1 MFVKPSF
8 QTDDDKS
15 SLCRDRFRLGS
26 ERGCLRDALNRI
38 GDVAVCFAE
47 VFRVAGRHG
56 RVAAQERHGEQQ
68 RDVADAGE
76 RGACGC
82 ELCNTRRLADHRYRG
97 DKHANE
103 NHQGVPRN
111 KRATK

>member
-1 MFVKPSF
+1 MFVKPGL

-15 SLCRDRFRLGS
+15 SLCCDRFRLGT

-47 VFRVAGRHG
+47 VFRVAG
-56 RVAAQERHGEQQ
+56 
-68 RDVADAGE
+68 E

-82 ELCNTRRLADHRYRG
+82 ELSNARRLADHRYRG
-97 DKHANE
+97 DEHANR
-103 NHQGVPRN
+103 NHKGAAKKYESDQMSVTAVFLPC
-111 KRATK
+111 APPI